1 MHHRT
6 IVSFLLP
13 GFALL
18 LAGASGCRGMAHEA
32 PASIVDR
39 VLPMAK
45 GQGFDGMDEAAIAAA
60 LARPVELELPARVLV
75 VDLGREGLGEAL
87 TDALDQS
94 PYFIPV
100 PAMRGIQAPP
110 DGELLAHMR
119 LLAVRYR
126 TPYVVIAGLQ
136 TNRDKSINVLSP
148 LYLALVTI
156 PFLPG
161 FSVEVEGT
169 VEAALLDVRTGTLLF
184 GVTRDVEARDA
195 LVVMGE
201 EWDAKRAL
209 DREIAKREAPAIV
222 ARFEQSARRTMEIR
236 TAMLP
241 PAAEPKGAPAP
252 APAPRR

>member
-1 MHHRT
+1 MHRNHA
-6 IVSFLLP
+6 SLLVP
-13 GFALL
+13 ALVA
-18 LAGASGCRGMAHEA
+18 LAAAAGGCRGVAHEA

-75 VDLGREGLGEAL
+75 VDLGHEGLGEAL
-87 TDALDQS
+87 TDALDKS
-94 PYFIPV
+94 PYFIPI
-100 PAMRGIQAPP
+100 PAMRGIAPP
-110 DGELLAHMR
+110 QDGELLAHMR

-136 TNRDKSINVLSP
+136 TRRDKSINILSP

-161 FSVEVEGT
+161 FSIDVEGT
-169 VEAALLDVRTGTLLF
+169 VEAALLDVRTGTILF
-184 GVTRDVEARDA
+184 GVTRDVEASDA
-195 LVVMGE
+195 LVTMDE
-201 EWDAKRAL
+201 DWDAKRAL

-222 ARFEQSARRTMEIR
+222 ARFEQSARRTLEIK

-241 PAAEPKGAPAP
+241 PAPGGEPAP
-252 APAPRR
+252 GR